1 MFDEEEKPKPK
12 GIQPLD
18 LDMMSIEALGDYI
31 AELESEIARV
41 RSKIDSKKSARGA
54 AESFF
59 KS

>member
-18 LDMMSIEALGDYI
+18 LDMMSIEAWGEYI
-31 AELESEIARV
+31 AELETEIARV
-41 RSKIDSKKSARGA
+41 RTKIDAKKSARGA